1 MKLVN
6 ETPFALALVPGLGP
20 EGAEGLTVI
29 VKGTFT
35 IVAGGAAPIAEEQLP
50 ICYGDEFIDEK
61 AGGSLRFESD
71 LAPFKPRADVIL
83 NGSAY
88 APPGTQASA
97 LEVSLQVGRLAKA
110 IRVFGDRRWKCGGRF
125 AAARL
130 GPPAPFAAM
139 PLVYERAYG
148 GIDTVGGGYCER
160 NPIGRGYFKKK
171 RKKSVDGAPAPNLE
185 NPQQLIKGWQSRPV
199 PQGFGYYGR
208 GWFPRVKYL
217 GTYDERWQ
225 QERSP
230 APPLDF
236 KPDFHNAAHPDLQVA
251 GYLRGDEEVLLKRLT
266 PDGELGFKLP
276 GIALAGEWERLAGEG
291 TAGDGAAR
299 PLAFKLDTLVLLP
312 DEGRLALVWRDWL
325 PVTGRPDA
333 VIARLAIAL
342 G

>member
-1 MKLVN
+1 MKLDN

-35 IVAGGAAPIAEEQLP
+35 IVAGGAATIAGDQLP

-61 AGGSLRFESD
+61 LGGSLRFESD

-110 IRVFGDRRWKCGGRF
+110 IRVFGDRRWQCGGRF

-171 RKKSVDGAPAPNLE
+171 RKKSVDGALAPNLE

-217 GTYDERWQ
+217 GTYNERWQ
-225 QERSP
+225 KERAP
-230 APPLDF
+230 EPPLDF
-236 KPDFHNAAHPDLQVA
+236 KPDFHNAAHPDLQVP

-276 GIALAGEWERLAGEG
+276 GIALAGEWERLAM
-291 TAGDGAAR
+291 DGQSGNGRAAAF
-299 PLAFKLDTLVLLP
+299 AFKLDTLLLLP

-333 VIARLAIAL
+333 ELWRVSLAAL
-342 G
+342 